1 MKKSSHGERENLTH
15 DRTWGILFIIR
26 PHILWFRQTDN
37 KVNDMQKPRFPLQLK
52 FLVVIIL
59 VMIPVLGAI
68 FIWTGVQN
76 EKNAM
81 EQVINQA
88 RVLSRQIILTREW
101 VTDCGGIMVLESSP
115 GTQDTL
121 CLFEVS

>member
-1 MKKSSHGERENLTH
+1 
-15 DRTWGILFIIR
+15 
-26 PHILWFRQTDN
+26 
-37 KVNDMQKPRFPLQLK
+37 MQKPRFPLQLK